1 MDEFEDRQEEAIEAG
16 KRNLQAKKLLINWC
30 FHAEFAR
37 SGGRGMIEA
46 ATGLPIGHMGVQ
58 CKFSKKNSMHSWLL
72 EDAIYDFYQ
81 NNCKGC
87 KERIPIDLPNI
98 MNFVSI
104 REEKAEKRKIARDE
118 EERERKQNQTAR
130 QQERIQ
136 LHHELTLEETFVFD
150 LLEELD
156 CGDIA
161 KDDPRLE
168 QLANLAPEIFT
179 RKVIEHLL
187 PAVLYEHLPY
197 SVHAAKALHKAPLEP
212 DEKLKVALYLMGNR
226 DVSPEIIETI
236 LASAENLPKD
246 DLLRVLNHFTFIAIG
261 PPPEMSYWDRDQI
274 RVDAAPIQLL
284 FEIRY
289 VDICTVIDEF
299 IRDADQQKMVHAVKI
314 ILAADNDEL
323 LLKYSRNIFSKLMRA
338 RTISSRKQPS
348 SSILHYFREAA
359 SKSFTRFPL
368 ETDTVIQSILEGSGD
383 NGREESQRVYRS
395 ALNHRYREQVQL
407 GEAQRIAFKRLLWS
421 AVEKPED
428 GMSDDVQF
436 FVHTSDA
443 LAQLAIEHFD
453 ELIGAAAILSDKYE
467 QIDKVRS
474 LELVENTLDIMEK
487 SNKRTSID
495 SLQSALIKWAAMG
508 AKSKGLEGIEQ
519 FLELYRNIPE
529 TQVQF
534 RGNMI
539 KNASKM
545 LTGVESLKLLL
556 PDWYNALMDENQL
569 IRAKAAQAWEHV
581 PYKLVDNFPDLF
593 FESFSILLTDPYV
606 IVHRSAVNSL
616 RRRSFPEEQ
625 LISIKG
631 PLWNLIVAYLGEKE
645 QSDFVVDCIDAFS
658 LLCISCEERSGK
670 IGLMLSN
677 ALLKLEGSALY
688 HAVDRLHYNFINT
701 PGFVKVALKSIQDPY
716 TRSISIDD
724 CVSVIL
730 RAPREELQ
738 NCADDIKMAFEA
750 LKPFRPDNFIETLVY
765 ASALTKAENY
775 LALGT
780 HFSELTASI
789 PQENR
794 YELWRLESALV
805 TVASKIEHAIA
816 NGGAPV
822 NLIDEWNTLLS
833 KLEKENEE
841 RAKFRDIPPQFFFE
855 D

>member
-1 MDEFEDRQEEAIEAG
+1 M
-16 KRNLQAKKLLINWC
+16 
-30 FHAEFAR
+30 
-37 SGGRGMIEA
+37 
-46 ATGLPIGHMGVQ
+46 
-58 CKFSKKNSMHSWLL
+58 
-72 EDAIYDFYQ
+72 
-81 NNCKGC
+81 
-87 KERIPIDLPNI
+87 
-98 MNFVSI
+98 
-104 REEKAEKRKIARDE
+104 
-118 EERERKQNQTAR
+118 
-130 QQERIQ
+130 
-136 LHHELTLEETFVFD
+136 
-150 LLEELD
+150 
-156 CGDIA
+156 
-161 KDDPRLE
+161 
-168 QLANLAPEIFT
+168 
-179 RKVIEHLL
+179 
-187 PAVLYEHLPY
+187 
-197 SVHAAKALHKAPLEP
+197 
-212 DEKLKVALYLMGNR
+212 
-226 DVSPEIIETI
+226 
-236 LASAENLPKD
+236 
-246 DLLRVLNHFTFIAIG
+246 
-261 PPPEMSYWDRDQI
+261 
-274 RVDAAPIQLL
+274 
-284 FEIRY
+284 
-289 VDICTVIDEF
+289 
-299 IRDADQQKMVHAVKI
+299 
-314 ILAADNDEL
+314 
-323 LLKYSRNIFSKLMRA
+323 
-338 RTISSRKQPS
+338 
-348 SSILHYFREAA
+348 
-359 SKSFTRFPL
+359 
-368 ETDTVIQSILEGSGD
+368 LEGSGD

-421 AVEKPED
+421 AVERPED

-436 FVHTSDA
+436 FVHTSDE

-474 LELVENTLDIMEK
+474 LELAENALDIMEK
-487 SNKRTSID
+487 NNKRTSID

-581 PYKLVDNFPDLF
+581 PYQLVDNFPDLF

-616 RRRSFPEEQ
+616 RHRSFPEEQ
-625 LISIKG
+625 RISIKG
-631 PLWNLIVAYLGEKE
+631 PLWNLIVAYLGNKE
-645 QSDFVVDCIDAFS
+645 QSDFVVDCIDVFS
-658 LLCISCEERSGK
+658 LLCISHEERSGK
-670 IGLMLSN
+670 FGLMISR

-701 PGFVKVALKSIQDPY
+701 PGFVKVALKSIQDTY

-750 LKPFRPDNFIETLVY
+750 LKPFRPDNFIEALVY
-765 ASALTKAENY
+765 ASALTKAGNY

-780 HFSELTASI
+780 YFSELTASI

-805 TVASKIEHAIA
+805 TVASEIEHAIV

-822 NLIDEWNTLLS
+822 DLIDEWNTLLS

-841 RAKFRDIPPQFFFE
+841 RAKLRDIPPQFFFE